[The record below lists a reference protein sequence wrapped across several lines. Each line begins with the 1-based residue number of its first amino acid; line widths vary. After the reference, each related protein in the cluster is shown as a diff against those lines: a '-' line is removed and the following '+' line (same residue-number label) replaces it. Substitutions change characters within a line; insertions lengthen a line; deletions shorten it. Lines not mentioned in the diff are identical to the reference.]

1 MMDAL
6 ERYHGQ
12 LLYSFNLNEAAPED
26 HLVREIAAIL
36 DLSCLHG
43 ELALQL
49 HFSCDSESM
58 CRHDPEVMNGGG
70 IDRGN
75 A

>member
-43 ELALQL
+43 ELGLGPIK
-49 HFSCDSESM
+49 FYGFPKGYKSDSKAWQEGL
-58 CRHDPEVMNGGG
+58 P
-70 IDRGN
+70 
-75 A
+75 